1 MFELKKTVTL
11 IGMMGSGKS
20 AVGKVVSSILDVPFR
35 DSDIEIERAA
45 KLSITE
51 IFERNGEKF
60 FREKEDQVIR
70 RLLKEKNCILA
81 TGGGAFINNKIR
93 TSIKEHSISV
103 WLNADL
109 DTLWK
114 RVKHKKSR
122 PLLRTDNPRETLINI
137 YTDRFKTYS
146 LADIIID
153 SNDKSS
159 LATCDGDSTCQRG
172 ERCALWIHDGDD
184 REFCVNESNC
194 GGFGRFPI

>member
-35 DSDIEIERAA
+35 DADIEIERAA

-51 IFERNGEKF
+51 IFERNGENF
-60 FREKEDQVIR
+60 FREKEDQIIR

-81 TGGGAFINNKIR
+81 TGGGAFINDKIR
-93 TSIKEHSISV
+93 TSIKEHSVSV

-114 RVKHKKSR
+114 RVKHKRSR
-122 PLLRTDNPRETLINI
+122 PLLRTDNPRETLVNI

-159 LATCDGDSTCQRG
+159 LEEVAKLVIKSLFDRNYLI
-172 ERCALWIHDGDD
+172 ERA
-184 REFCVNESNC
+184 
-194 GGFGRFPI
+194 